1 MEILGSLA
9 LVAASFGMLA
19 VLGTLVWCWMKF
31 SLFYRKNYQNF

>member
-9 LVAASFGMLA
+9 LVGASFGMVA

-31 SLFYRKNYQNF
+31 SRIYRKNYQNF